1 MGANNSI
8 PEENHISKNQKK
20 IIKNQQK
27 MLDQQRN
34 QIQQLINHQKKQ
46 NIIENNKKF
55 NNQINNT
62 VNNQVNNQEK
72 INKINNYN
80 DNIQQHNYRE
90 NNYQQDYYQDN
101 IQNNI
106 QNSDYQQFNKGDRF
120 LEDVNIR
127 KDDYKPNLDN
137 SQQELFQKF
146 IKEQD
151 KVKDFFNKKQKER
164 KEEFYNELNKFGDKH
179 NPYKILC
186 LPNDAELDDIK
197 KNYRLLSKKYHPDK
211 GGDVRKFQLITK
223 AYTYLLNK
231 YDNFTYREQTYEELQ
246 ESLSNFMNK
255 QKLYQNKYI
264 DKDNFSINKFNEV
277 FEKFKLEEN
286 NDGYGSMMN
295 KNSRMSEPDTI
306 NINKNS
312 MFDKNFSVDIFNKVF
327 SEEKNNNDE
336 NKQLI
341 LYEEPQSLMSNLFNN
356 ASSLGNEAID
366 DYTDTNYTD
375 YKKAHSVHNNLIN
388 ANSIKYKKYKNI
400 DELKNERSN
409 INSKMTAEEE
419 RKYYEKKQIEEEREN
434 QRLRN
439 IKNYDNQIENQFNTL
454 NRMMI
459 KDK

>member
-8 PEENHISKNQKK
+8 PEENNTTKKHEKLIKNQK
-20 IIKNQQK
+20 K
-27 MLDQQRN
+27 MLDQQKN
-34 QIQQLINHQKKQ
+34 QIQQLIDHQKKQ
-46 NIIENNKKF
+46 NNHQNLSYNNNKRQQNTQEDNYQENNHQKEYY
-55 NNQINNT
+55 
-62 VNNQVNNQEK
+62 QE
-72 INKINNYN
+72 
-80 DNIQQHNYRE
+80 D
-90 NNYQQDYYQDN
+90 NYQEDNHQENEPNTNYQ
-101 IQNNI
+101 
-106 QNSDYQQFNKGDRF
+106 QQFNKGDRF

-127 KDDYKPNLDN
+127 KDDYKPNVNN

-164 KEEFYNELNKFGDKH
+164 KQDFYNELDKFGDKH

-186 LPNDAELDDIK
+186 LSNDAELDDIK

-223 AYTYLLNK
+223 AYTYLLNQH
-231 YDNFTYREQTYEELQ
+231 DNFTYREQTYEELQ
-246 ESLSNFMNK
+246 ESLTNFTNK

-264 DKDNFSINKFNEV
+264 DKDNFSINKFNDV

-306 NINKNS
+306 NISKNS
-312 MFDKNFSVDIFNKVF
+312 MFDKNFSIDIFNKVF
-327 SEEKNNNDE
+327 SDEKNNNQE

-341 LYEEPQSLMSNLFNN
+341 LYEEPQSLMSNIFNN
-356 ASSLGNEAID
+356 ASSLGNENVD
-366 DYTDTNYTD
+366 DFTDSNYTD

-388 ANSIKYKKYKNI
+388 PNNIKYKKYKNI

-409 INSKMTAEEE
+409 INSKMSQEEE
-419 RKYYEKKQIEEEREN
+419 IKYYEKKQLDEEREN
-434 QRLRN
+434 SRLRN
-439 IKNYDNQIENQFNTL
+439 IRNYDNQIENQFNTL
-454 NRMMI
+454 NKMMI

>member
-8 PEENHISKNQKK
+8 PEENHKSKNQKK

-27 MLDQQRN
+27 LLDQQRN

-46 NIIENNKKF
+46 NIIENNKK
-55 NNQINNT
+55 N
-62 VNNQVNNQEK
+62 NNQVNNQEK

-80 DNIQQHNYRE
+80 DNIQQQNYRE
-90 NNYQQDYYQDN
+90 NNYQQEYYQDN
-101 IQNNI
+101 IQNT
-106 QNSDYQQFNKGDRF
+106 DYQQQFNKGDRF

-151 KVKDFFNKKQKER
+151 KVKDFFSKKQKER
-164 KEEFYNELNKFGDKH
+164 KEEFYNELNKFGIKN

-231 YDNFTYREQTYEELQ
+231 YDNFTYREQTYDELQ

-286 NDGYGSMMN
+286 NDGYGSMMD

-312 MFDKNFSVDIFNKVF
+312 IFDKNFSVDIFNKVF
-327 SEEKNNNDE
+327 SEEKNNSDE

-341 LYEEPQSLMSNLFNN
+341 LYEEPQSLMSNIFNN

-388 ANSIKYKKYKNI
+388 INSIKYKKYKNI

-409 INSKMTAEEE
+409 VNSKMTAEEE
-419 RKYYEKKQIEEEREN
+419 RRYYEKKQLEEEREN

-439 IKNYDNQIENQFNTL
+439 VRNYDNKIENQFNTL